1 VAQTG
6 RAIAVF
12 GSSEP
17 RQGDALY
24 EQAHELGRLLGAAGM
39 AVVTGGYGGVM
50 EAASRG
56 AVESGGSAI
65 GVPCDIF
72 HWRSPNEYLTETI
85 QAPDLHDRARRLV
98 ELAAG
103 FIILEGKAGTLHEL
117 SLLWA
122 LHRAG
127 CLEDRPVVLL
137 GGRWRELLGYLEARR
152 ILEAPQIEI
161 SVVVDTVRQ
170 AVEAVISRIHPGKDG
185 E

>member
-1 VAQTG
+1 MAG
-6 RAIAVF
+6 IARAIAVF

-17 RQGDALY
+17 KRGEALY
-24 EQAHELGRLLGAAGM
+24 EQAHEIGRLLAEAGL

-72 HWRSPNEYLTETI
+72 ETRRPNEYLTETI
-85 QAPDLHDRARRLV
+85 PSPDLHDRAGKLV
-98 ELAAG
+98 ERADG
-103 FIILEGKAGTLHEL
+103 FVILQGKAGTLHEL

-127 CLEDRPVVLL
+127 CLAGRPVVLL
-137 GGRWRELLGYLEARR
+137 GGRWRELLDHLERIG
-152 ILEAPQIEI
+152 ILEPPQLEI
-161 SVVVDTVRQ
+161 SVVVDTAQQ
-170 AVEAVISRIHPGKDG
+170 AVDVLRSRVHPGKDG
-185 E
+185 V

>member
-1 VAQTG
+1 MADIA

-24 EQAHELGRLLGAAGM
+24 EQAYELGRLLGAAGL

-56 AVESGGSAI
+56 AVECGGRAI

-72 HWRSPNEYLTETI
+72 EWRSPNEYLSETI
-85 QAPDLHDRARRLV
+85 PAPDLHDRARKLV
-98 ELAAG
+98 EHAAG
-103 FIILEGKAGTLHEL
+103 FVILEGKAGTLHEL

-127 CLEDRPVVLL
+127 CLQGRPVVLL
-137 GGRWRELLGYLEARR
+137 GGRWRELLECLESKG
-152 ILEAPQIEI
+152 ILEAPQLEI
-161 SVVVDTVRQ
+161 SVIVDTAQ
-170 AVEAVISRIHPGKDG
+170 EAVDLLSSRIRPGKDG